1 MKLELGWPLP
11 KRREFLKEKSAEKA
25 DKTHP
30 VPFQGKMQYLPVH
43 EVPLGLPL
51 YRLENGRTTGKQA
64 EYLSAHPEVSKD
76 FFRSDPESA
85 AAQKIQHSILT
96 EMARGP
102 KNLFKEF
109 ESEPQI
115 EPIIL
120 TSRGYVVN
128 GNRRLSTWREL
139 YESDKSKFDRFHVI
153 QVVILPF
160 VDDKDID
167 RVEAAL
173 QLKEDLKADYSWT
186 STALM
191 MREKMSRFGYTE
203 DELVALY
210 TRDKKDLIELLDSLD
225 YADQYLE
232 ARDLPN
238 KYSDVDAKEYAFIQM
253 VRTRKKWKATEAEK
267 EVFEKAAFC
276 LTDEAGEGKRIY
288 SEIPKVADH
297 LDEVIESLSDEFS
310 LEFEGLDRQSVLT
323 KTAELLSE
331 KSNFDSARVVIRDAI
346 EAATYAK
353 KDKKKKDNVVTF
365 ALKARAALQEAQS
378 SIATDSTKDG
388 VETVLDEIEMLTA
401 AIRTWATDNG
411 K

>member
-1 MKLELGWPLP
+1 LELGWPLP
-11 KRREFLKEKSAEKA
+11 KRREFLKEKAAEKVE
-25 DKTHP
+25 KTHP

-76 FFRSDPESA
+76 FFRSDTESA
-85 AAQKIQHSILT
+85 AAQKVQHAILT
-96 EMARGP
+96 ELARGP

-109 ESEPQI
+109 EDEPQI

-128 GNRRLSTWREL
+128 GNRRLSTWRDL
-139 YESDKSKFDRFHVI
+139 YESDKSKFNRFQDI

-160 VDDKDID
+160 VDDKTVD

-191 MREKMSRFGYTE
+191 MREKMERFGYSE
-203 DELVALY
+203 DEIVALY
-210 TRDKKDLIELLDSLD
+210 TRDKKDLLELLDTLD

-232 ARDLPN
+232 AREIPN
-238 KYSDVDAKEYAFIQM
+238 KYSEVDAKEYAFIQI

-288 SEIPKVADH
+288 SEIPKVADY
-297 LDEVIESLSDEFS
+297 LDDVITSLSDEFGI
-310 LEFEGLDRQSVLT
+310 ETDGGDRNSVLL
-323 KTAELLSE
+323 KTSEFLSE
-331 KSNFDSARVVIRDAI
+331 KNNFESARVVIREAI
-346 EAATYAK
+346 EAATFAK
-353 KDKKKKDNVVTF
+353 KDKQKKDNVLALV
-365 ALKARAALQEAQS
+365 LKARTFLSEAND
-378 SIATDSTKDG
+378 SITTDSNKDG
-388 VETVLDEIEMLTA
+388 IVVNLDEISKLTG
-401 AIRTWATDNG
+401 AIRAWASDAE
-411 K
+411 

>member
-1 MKLELGWPLP
+1 MELGWPLP
-11 KRREFLKEKSAEKA
+11 KRREYLKEKSGEKV

-30 VPFQGKMQYLPVH
+30 VPFQGRMQYLPVH
-43 EVPLGLPL
+43 EVPIGLPL

-64 EYLSAHPEVSKD
+64 EYLSKHPEVSKD
-76 FFRSDPESA
+76 FFRSDTESA
-85 AAQKIQHSILT
+85 AAQKVQHAILT
-96 EMARGP
+96 ELARGP
-102 KNLFKEF
+102 KNLFREF
-109 ESEPQI
+109 EEEPQI

-128 GNRRLSTWREL
+128 GNRRLSTWRDL
-139 YESDKSKFDRFHVI
+139 YESDKSKYERFRDI

-160 VDDKDID
+160 VDDKSID
-167 RVEAAL
+167 RVEADL

-191 MREKMSRFGYTE
+191 MREKMDRFGYSE

-210 TRDKKDLIELLDSLD
+210 TRDKKDLLELLDCLD
-225 YADQYLE
+225 YANQYLE
-232 ARDLPN
+232 ARDTPN
-238 KYSDVDAKEYAFIQM
+238 SYSEVDSKEYAFIQI

-297 LDEVIESLSDEFS
+297 LDVVIESLSDEFD
-310 LEFEGLDRQSVLT
+310 LDTGSMNRSAALL
-323 KTAELLSE
+323 KTSELLSD
-331 KSNFDSARVVIRDAI
+331 KANFEQARLVIRDAI
-346 EAATYAK
+346 EAASFAK
-353 KDKKKKDNVVTF
+353 KDKKKKDNVLILVH
-365 ALKARAALQEAQS
+365 KARTALSEAKD
-378 SIATDSTKDG
+378 SITKSSTKEG
-388 VETVLDEIEMLTA
+388 VEAGLNEIDELAA
-401 AIRTWATDNG
+401 AIRSWASDG

>member
-1 MKLELGWPLP
+1 MELGWSLP
-11 KRREFLKEKSAEKA
+11 KRREYLKEKSSEKV

-30 VPFQGKMQYLPVH
+30 VPFQGRMQYLPVH
-43 EVPLGLPL
+43 EVPIGLPL

-64 EYLSAHPEVSKD
+64 EYLSKHPEVSKD
-76 FFRSDPESA
+76 FFRSDTESA
-85 AAQKIQHSILT
+85 AAQKVQHAILT
-96 EMARGP
+96 ELARGP
-102 KNLFKEF
+102 KNLFREF
-109 ESEPQI
+109 EEEPQI

-128 GNRRLSTWREL
+128 GNRRLSTWRDL
-139 YESDKSKFDRFHVI
+139 YDSDKSKYARFGDI

-160 VDDKDID
+160 VDDKSID

-191 MREKMSRFGYTE
+191 MREKMERFGYSE

-210 TRDKKDLIELLDSLD
+210 TRDKKDLLELLDCLD

-232 ARDLPN
+232 ARDTP
-238 KYSDVDAKEYAFIQM
+238 KSYSEVDAKEYAFIQI

-297 LDEVIESLSDEFS
+297 LDVVIESLSDEFDLDTGS
-310 LEFEGLDRQSVLT
+310 LDRSAALLKTSEVLSD
-323 KTAELLSE
+323 KA
-331 KSNFDSARVVIRDAI
+331 NFERARVVIRDAI
-346 EAATYAK
+346 EAASFAK
-353 KDKKKKDNVVTF
+353 KDKKKKDNVLILVH
-365 ALKARAALQEAQS
+365 KARTTLSEAKD
-378 SIATDSTKDG
+378 SITKSSTKEG
-388 VETVLDEIEMLTA
+388 VEAGLNEIDDLAA
-401 AIRTWATDNG
+401 AIRSWASDG
-411 K
+411 E